1 MLEPPLLLLA
11 RAEFPLRP
19 PPPLPKEPPR
29 ELAPEETL
37 RFPTLLAPPP
47 ALGRVA
53 GFVLGLEALPPPGR
67 VLAPPPPGRAPA
79 APPPGRAPAPPPP
92 GRVPAPPPPG
102 RVPAPA
108 PAPLP
113 PWPRAVPPYLFAVC
127 LFP

>member
-11 RAEFPLRP
+11 RAEFPLRL

-53 GFVLGLEALPPPGR
+53 GLVLGLEALPPPGR
-67 VLAPPPPGRAPA
+67 VLAPP
-79 APPPGRAPAPPPP
+79 PPPGRAPAPPPP
-92 GRVPAPPPPG
+92 GRVPAPPPPAIPAPPPPG
-102 RVPAPA
+102 RVPA
-108 PAPLP
+108 
-113 PWPRAVPPYLFAVC
+113 
-127 LFP
+127 

>member
-19 PPPLPKEPPR
+19 PPPLPKEPPC

-37 RFPTLLAPPP
+37 RFPTLLAPPAP
-47 ALGRVA
+47 LGRVA

-67 VLAPPPPGRAPA
+67 VPAPPPPGRV
-79 APPPGRAPAPPPP
+79 PAPPPPAIPAPPLP

-102 RVPAPA
+102 RVPAPPPGRLAA
-108 PAPLP
+108 P
-113 PWPRAVPPYLFAVC
+113 
-127 LFP
+127 

>member
-79 APPPGRAPAPPPP
+79 PPPPPGRAPAPPPP
-92 GRVPAPPPPG
+92 GRVPAPPPPAIPAPPPPG
-102 RVPAPA
+102 RVPAPPPGRLAA
-108 PAPLP
+108 P
-113 PWPRAVPPYLFAVC
+113 
-127 LFP
+127 